1 MSVTV
6 RERPRRAAPG
16 NGGVPARRAIV
27 RWAWRLLRHEWRQQ
41 LLILALITVAVAAT
55 FVGAAVATN
64 APPPRGAGF
73 GTAADM
79 ATLGPGPDLSAE
91 IAALA
96 RRFGRIDVIENET
109 VSVPGSVST
118 YSLRAQNPHG
128 AFGQPMLS
136 LVSGHY
142 PSGTRQVAIT
152 SGVASELHLG
162 IGDTWRA
169 GGSARRVVGIVTNPQ
184 NLVDQFALVAPGQV
198 GAPALVT
205 VLFDA
210 PGVNPSSL
218 GPNVVSRT
226 SAGNTSVINPVTIS
240 LAAVTLG
247 MLLIALV
254 SVGGFTVLAQRRL
267 RSIGMLGAQGATDAN
282 VALVVSTN
290 GCATGIVGAVAGF
303 ALGLAGWLAYRP
315 RAEASAHHVIGA
327 FQLPWLVIFVS
338 MALAALAAFL
348 AAVRPAQAIARVP
361 VVAALAGRPP
371 ALRRARRWTGP
382 AGVGLIVLA
391 FFLIGLAS
399 EQSTSAAA
407 ETGSDSGLFL
417 ALVAGL
423 IVLCVGV
430 VLFAPTCLALLAR
443 AARRAPIVVRLALRD
458 LARYRTRSGAAL
470 GAISISVLIA
480 VIICVVAAARFGSAL
495 DYVGPNLASNQLIVY
510 PAAANA
516 QFAGPAGKQ
525 HGPQSASHQDGRLH
539 RRAARSPGATVLL
552 ISGTRSI
559 PVQVTGAQLAGMAAE
574 ARGIAASLGSSD
586 VVQLETTD
594 SYLQRAASGG
604 RNWDGNVYVATPQ
617 LLRAYG
623 ITAAQVSP
631 DADILTM
638 RPGLSSMTQMQLH
651 FGASKGG
658 PPASNAPCAPTT
670 SCLANPKIQEVTA
683 LPSGTSAPNTVITE
697 HAVRE
702 LHLTITT
709 AGWLIQTPDPLTA
722 GQISVAQQA
731 AAGARLPRSL
741 VADSPVGPLALVA
754 TAGLAAQT
762 RDSVPT
768 LAEVA
773 DVASVFGIL
782 LALGILA
789 MSIGLLRSET
799 ASSLRT
805 LTAAGASGAARRAI
819 SAATAGAL
827 ALIGAVVGTAAG
839 YVAAIGFFRT
849 NQLDTLSS
857 LSSIP
862 AGSLLLIL
870 VGMPLAGVVGG
881 WLLAGHEPSAIGRRL
896 LE

>member
-1 MSVTV
+1 MTVTV
-6 RERPRRAAPG
+6 RERPGRAVAR

-55 FVGAAVATN
+55 FVGSAVATN
-64 APPPRGAGF
+64 TPPPPGAGF
-73 GTAADM
+73 GTASDM
-79 ATLGPGPDLSAE
+79 ATLGPSPDLSAE

-96 RRFGRIDVIENET
+96 HRFGRLDVIENKT
-109 VSVPGSVST
+109 ISVPGSVST

-142 PSGTRQVAIT
+142 PSRTGQVALT

-162 IGDTWRA
+162 VGDTWRA

-184 NLVDQFALVAPGQV
+184 NLVDEFALVAPGQT
-198 GAPALVT
+198 GAPTLVT

-210 PGVNPSSL
+210 PGVNPHSL

-226 SAGNTSVINPVTIS
+226 SVGNTNVINPVTIS
-240 LAAVTLG
+240 LAAATLG

-290 GCATGIVGAVAGF
+290 GFATGVAGAVAGF
-303 ALGLAGWLAYRP
+303 ALGLAAWLAYRP
-315 RAEASAHHVIGA
+315 RAEADSHHVIGA

-338 MALAALAAFL
+338 MALAVLAAFL
-348 AAVRPAQAIARVP
+348 AAIRPAQAIARVP
-361 VVAALAGRPP
+361 IVAALAGRPP
-371 ALRRARRWTGP
+371 APRRARRWTGP
-382 AGVGLIVLA
+382 TGVGLIVLA

-407 ETGSDSGLFL
+407 EAGNKSTLFL
-417 ALVAGL
+417 ALIAGL

-443 AARRAPIVVRLALRD
+443 ATRRAPIVVRLALRD
-458 LARYRTRSGAAL
+458 LARYRARSGAAL
-470 GAISISVLIA
+470 GAISLSVIIA
-480 VIICVVAAARFGSAL
+480 VIICVVAAARFGNAL

-510 PAAANA
+510 PAAANT
-516 QFAGPAGKQ
+516 QFTGPPGKQ
-525 HGPQSASHQDGRLH
+525 HGPQSQSNPNGRQG
-539 RRAARSPGATVLL
+539 RAARTPRASVLL

-559 PVQVTGAQLAGMAAE
+559 PVQVTGAQLAAMAAE
-574 ARGIAASLGSSD
+574 ARSIAGSLGSSHI
-586 VVQLETTD
+586 VQLETTD
-594 SYLQRAASGG
+594 SSLQRATPGG
-604 RNWDGNVYVATPQ
+604 RNWDGTVYVATPQ

-623 ITAAQVSP
+623 ITAGQVSP

-638 RPGLSSMTQMQLH
+638 RPGLSGMTKMQLQY
-651 FGASKGG
+651 GASKGG
-658 PPASNAPCAPTT
+658 PPGSTPCTRG

-702 LHLTITT
+702 FHLTITT
-709 AGWLIQTPDPLTA
+709 AGWLIQTPDSLTA
-722 GQISVAQQA
+722 GQISAAQHA
-731 AAGARLPRSL
+731 AAGARLPTRL

-754 TAGLAAQT
+754 TAGLAIES
-762 RDSVPT
+762 RDSIPT
-768 LAEVA
+768 LAEIA
-773 DVASVFGIL
+773 DAASVVGVL

-789 MSIGLLRSET
+789 MSVGLLRSET
-799 ASSLRT
+799 ASVLRT
-805 LTAAGASGAARRAI
+805 LAAAGASGTARRAI

-827 ALIGAVVGTAAG
+827 ALIGGVVGTAAG
-839 YVAAIGFFRT
+839 YIAAIGFFRT

-857 LSSIP
+857 LSTIP
-862 AGSLLLIL
+862 VASLLLIL
-870 VGMPLAGVVGG
+870 VGMPLVAVIGG
-881 WLLAGHEPSAIGRRL
+881 WLLAGSEPSAIGRRP

>member
-1 MSVTV
+1 
-6 RERPRRAAPG
+6 
-16 NGGVPARRAIV
+16 
-27 RWAWRLLRHEWRQQ
+27 
-41 LLILALITVAVAAT
+41 
-55 FVGAAVATN
+55 
-64 APPPRGAGF
+64 
-73 GTAADM
+73 M
-79 ATLGPGPDLSAE
+79 ATLGPSPDLSAE

-96 RRFGRIDVIENET
+96 HRFGRLDVIENKT
-109 VSVPGSVST
+109 ISVPGSVST

-142 PSGTRQVAIT
+142 PSGTGQVALT

-162 IGDTWRA
+162 VGDTWRA

-184 NLVDQFALVAPGQV
+184 NLVDEFALVAPGQI
-198 GAPALVT
+198 GAPTLVT

-210 PGVNPSSL
+210 PGVNPHSL

-226 SAGNTSVINPVTIS
+226 SAGNTNVINPVTIS
-240 LAAVTLG
+240 LAAATLG

-290 GCATGIVGAVAGF
+290 GFATGVAGAVAGF
-303 ALGLAGWLAYRP
+303 ALGLAAWLAYRP
-315 RAEASAHHVIGA
+315 RAEAGAHHVIGA
-327 FQLPWLVIFVS
+327 FQLPWLVILVS
-338 MALAALAAFL
+338 MALAVLAAFL

-361 VVAALAGRPP
+361 IVAALAGRPP
-371 ALRRARRWTGP
+371 APRRARRWTGP
-382 AGVGLIVLA
+382 TGVGLIVLA

-407 ETGSDSGLFL
+407 EAGNKSTLFL
-417 ALVAGL
+417 ALIAGL
-423 IVLCVGV
+423 IVLCLGV

-443 AARRAPIVVRLALRD
+443 ATRRAPIVVRLALRD
-458 LARYRTRSGAAL
+458 LARYRARSGAAL
-470 GAISISVLIA
+470 GAISLSVIIA
-480 VIICVVAAARFGSAL
+480 VIICVVAAARFGNAL

-516 QFAGPAGKQ
+516 QLTGPSGKP
-525 HGPQSASHQDGRLH
+525 HGPQSQSNPNGRQRRTARTPRAS
-539 RRAARSPGATVLL
+539 VLL

-559 PVQVTGAQLAGMAAE
+559 PVQVTGAQLAAMAAE
-574 ARGIAASLGSSD
+574 ARSIAGSLGSSHI
-586 VVQLETTD
+586 VQLETTD
-594 SYLQRAASGG
+594 SALQRATSAG
-604 RNWDGNVYVATPQ
+604 RNWGGTVYVATPQ

-638 RPGLSSMTQMQLH
+638 RPGLSSMTKMQLQY
-651 FGASKGG
+651 GASKGG
-658 PPASNAPCAPTT
+658 PPGSTPCTPN

-702 LHLTITT
+702 FHLTITT
-709 AGWLIQTPDPLTA
+709 AGWLIQTPDSLTA
-722 GQISVAQQA
+722 GQISAAQHA
-731 AAGARLPRSL
+731 AAGARLPTRL

-754 TAGLAAQT
+754 TAGLAIES
-762 RDSVPT
+762 RDSIPT
-768 LAEVA
+768 LTEIA
-773 DVASVFGIL
+773 DAASVFGVL

-789 MSIGLLRSET
+789 MSVGLLRSET
-799 ASSLRT
+799 ASILRT
-805 LTAAGASGAARRAI
+805 LAAAGASGTARRAI

-827 ALIGAVVGTAAG
+827 ALIGGLVGTAAG
-839 YVAAIGFFRT
+839 YIAAIGFFRT

-857 LSSIP
+857 LSTIP
-862 AGSLLLIL
+862 VTGLLLIL
-870 VGMPLAGVVGG
+870 VGMPLVAVIGG
-881 WLLAGHEPSAIGRRL
+881 WLLAGSEPSAIGRRP